1 MKNSGAKR
9 CISIPLLRVQRQT
22 ERPAKGPT
30 SILDSRL
37 MKEMDGS
44 RKVSERD
51 AIRVAILGILVNGVL
66 ATAKLIGGI
75 VGNAYVLVADAVE
88 SMTDIF
94 SSFVVWRGLAV
105 ATQPPDADH
114 PYGHGKAEPLAASFV
129 SLTLVAAAIGI
140 AIQAIREILTP
151 HHSPRAFTIWL
162 LVIVVIVKESLYRFV
177 FSVGKELTS
186 NAVRS
191 DAWHHRSDAITSA
204 AAAIGIGIALW
215 GGSGYESADDW
226 AALFASCIIAY
237 NGLRLFKPAID
248 ELMDTSPSE
257 ELQQQITALAI
268 QCPGVLAVEK
278 VLARKTGFT
287 YLVDMHIEVDKSIT
301 VEKAH
306 DIAHRVKDTIRE
318 QIPKVAEVLIHVEPF
333 PRRQPERN

>member
-1 MKNSGAKR
+1 MKAATRS
-9 CISIPLLRVQRQT
+9 LQT
-22 ERPAKGPT
+22 FN
-30 SILDSRL
+30 
-37 MKEMDGS
+37 
-44 RKVSERD
+44 ERD
-51 AIRVAILGILVNGVL
+51 AIRAAILGILVNGVL

-94 SSFVVWRGLAV
+94 SSFVVWRGLAL

-151 HHSPRAFTIWL
+151 HHSPEAFTIWL
-162 LVIVVIVKESLYRFV
+162 LLIVVIVKESLYRFV
-177 FSVGKELTS
+177 FSVGKKLTS
-186 NAVRS
+186 IAVRS

-215 GGSGYESADDW
+215 GGHGYESADDW

-248 ELMDTSPSE
+248 ELMDSSPSE
-257 ELQQQITALAI
+257 ELQQQITALAARC
-268 QCPGVLAVEK
+268 QGVLAVEK

-287 YLVDMHIEVDKSIT
+287 YLVDMHIDVDKAIT
-301 VEKAH
+301 VERAH
-306 DIAHRVKDTIRE
+306 DIAHLVKDTIRE
-318 QIPKVAEVLIHVEPF
+318 QIPKVAEVLIHVEPY